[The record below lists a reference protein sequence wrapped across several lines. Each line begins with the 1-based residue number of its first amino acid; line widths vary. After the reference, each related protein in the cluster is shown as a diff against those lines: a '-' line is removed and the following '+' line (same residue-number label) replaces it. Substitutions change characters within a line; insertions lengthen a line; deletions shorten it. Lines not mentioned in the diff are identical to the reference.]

1 MFKINYCNQ
10 CGGQTRFRMAEGED
24 RERDVCDD
32 CGFIQYLNPRIIV
45 GTLPT
50 HEGKIL
56 LCKRAIE
63 PRKGYWTLPAG
74 YMECGE
80 TAADGARRETVEEA
94 GAQLTEL
101 HLYALYDVPK
111 IDQFYMF
118 YRAEMLNGE
127 FSAGVESLDVELF
140 SLADIPWDEL
150 AFPTIGKVLRQYIA
164 DLPTGQFPLVEARLG

>member
-1 MFKINYCNQ
+1 
-10 CGGQTRFRMAEGED
+10 MAEGED

-50 HEGKIL
+50 YEGKIL

>member
-1 MFKINYCNQ
+1 
-10 CGGQTRFRMAEGED
+10 
-24 RERDVCDD
+24 
-32 CGFIQYLNPRIIV
+32 
-45 GTLPT
+45 
-50 HEGKIL
+50 
-56 LCKRAIE
+56 
-63 PRKGYWTLPAG
+63 
-74 YMECGE
+74 MECGE